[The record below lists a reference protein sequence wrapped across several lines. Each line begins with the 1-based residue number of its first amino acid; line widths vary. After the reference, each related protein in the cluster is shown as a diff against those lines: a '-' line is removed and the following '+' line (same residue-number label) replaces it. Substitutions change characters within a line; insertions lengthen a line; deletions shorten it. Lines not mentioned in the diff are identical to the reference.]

1 MGVMKVSVVIPTFNR
16 KNFVLEAID
25 SVVNQTVKPF
35 EVIVID
41 DGSTDGTGGLIR
53 KKYPDIVYIY
63 QENRGVSAARN
74 KGIKIAKGDYIA
86 LLDSDDLWKKRKL
99 EKHIDFIKQNPQ
111 FRISQTDEL
120 WIRNGK
126 FVNPMKKHKKY
137 GGFIFPQCL
146 PLCIVSPSAVIIEK
160 GIFDDYGFFDE
171 TIPACED
178 YDMWLRVSAFE
189 PIGLLEEKLIVKR
202 GGHNDQLSKVFI
214 GMDRF
219 RVYALEK
226 IINNPD
232 LKEDYRVM
240 AIEELKKK
248 CRIIVNGYAKHG
260 KEKIA
265 ERFRKKIEK
274 YEKL

>member
-202 GGHNDQLSKVFI
+202 GGHNDQLSKVFV